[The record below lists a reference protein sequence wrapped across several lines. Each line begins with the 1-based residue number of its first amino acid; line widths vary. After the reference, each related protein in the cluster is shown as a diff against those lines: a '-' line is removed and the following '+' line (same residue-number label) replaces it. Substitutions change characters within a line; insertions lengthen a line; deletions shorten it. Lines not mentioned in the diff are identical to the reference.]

1 MNYYFMISIGD
12 WAKSP
17 ISNPQPPI
25 LIILNLLNI
34 IFNFY
39 INLILYTF
47 LAFNLN
53 IYKLNLLIN
62 NLMYKD
68 KEFEENKKIKRTFLI
83 YLIWKHSTI
92 FEFILYIIGILACV
106 YIGYAFIQFSDYLG
120 EFVNI
125 FSKGI
130 NDSNDVKYE
139 KTKDLI
145 KEVILLGLKELVCQ
159 YLFFAT
165 HDYVGLKVYN
175 RIRLSYMK
183 ILFTMEQ
190 KWFDNNHI
198 IYNEISTKIIN
209 ETNIIKGTITTS
221 FGNFVTNI
229 SRILYS
235 LYYTFKFNTSLGLYC
250 LLFLALKIILILL
263 SGWLL
268 SDINKKKKV
277 FNNKLGGYLTDVLR
291 NIKIVSANC
300 NYNYENKEFQKKIK
314 SVENEENSFA
324 LKITI
329 VNSITFFLVYFSYIY
344 NYIVGNIIYNKKKEG
359 ETFNQGDLINAMGKI
374 YAVEGEFQEVVPNIR
389 LLIECEVITGFY
401 MDLFNFY
408 IKKNNLTKQQIN
420 EDLIFKD
427 YNINENIKSKLLNLK
442 GKFLNDNVSFKYN
455 DNEKNEYLQSEII
468 TLNENLNKDFKN
480 NKFKNFVFENLNL
493 TFEENKTTAI
503 FGPSGCGKSTLIKL
517 IIRLYD
523 LDANNGQIL
532 VDNIL
537 NLHWLKYDISNKIKL
552 TLKNYRNNIGYVEQR
567 PILLNDTIRNNI
579 LVGRSHISDEI
590 IWEKLKLLKLDK
602 FIKSLDEQLDYIVGE
617 KGNKL
622 SGGQKQ
628 RIVIARALV
637 DDPNILIFDE
647 ATSSLDEDNVIR
659 INNIINSLKGS
670 KTIIIATHDLRLL
683 KDVDKI
689 IILNDKGSILE
700 QGTPEGLIKNNGI
713 YLKELKDRFLEN
725 EKMTTQEMDENL
737 NYNNNVNN
745 IKNIRK
751 NKNDKELR
759 GFISSLFQN
768 KLFFSL
774 SIFFMLSCGLLIPY
788 GNDYCYKFFADSY
801 LPDIE
806 EFKKENKKHSSIAAI
821 IYTAAI
827 ICYFIQYYFT
837 EKLGIKLSTQ
847 NKGNIFSHLI
857 KMNVGFFDNSENAPT
872 KLSDFI
878 ISETSNINSSF
889 LHLLLFIELFIALF
903 ISGSIIA
910 GSYSSQ
916 MVLIALAILALI
928 LILNIFFLY
937 LNSKEEELTKDKL
950 YGEIL
955 TDNLNNLISLHAN
968 SYDDFM
974 LKKINEEIKNKEFK
988 KFLYSNL
995 NAFFYG
1001 LMLFIFN
1008 CFASLEFYISY
1019 KLIIDNK
1026 LSVNNFVNSFKSV
1039 INNVSNI
1046 IRTFKFFKNITTIKE
1061 SLKKL
1066 SYLNNIKS
1074 EIDYKEC
1081 TNESM
1086 VEYRDS
1092 TKGKINFENV
1102 SFSYPE
1108 NLNQIVLN
1116 SINFEINPSEKICII
1131 GESGC
1136 GKSTIPQLIER
1147 FYEPYEGEVK
1157 IDGNNIKNIEIK
1169 KLRNIIS
1176 YVQQEEN
1183 LFNRSIYDNIKY
1195 SNLNA
1200 TDDEINNVIKLCG
1213 LEEIISINESKERD
1227 NKKENEE
1234 LSGGQ
1239 IQKICIARAILKN
1252 PKILILDE
1260 CTSGLDNK
1268 SEKEIQDTIDN
1279 ITQKYNIT
1287 TIIITHK
1294 KSFIKKCNRCLLIK
1308 NGKIWKSLEKEQI
1321 LKLFN

>member
-1 MNYYFMISIGD
+1 
-12 WAKSP
+12 
-17 ISNPQPPI
+17 
-25 LIILNLLNI
+25 
-34 IFNFY
+34 
-39 INLILYTF
+39 
-47 LAFNLN
+47 
-53 IYKLNLLIN
+53 
-62 NLMYKD
+62 
-68 KEFEENKKIKRTFLI
+68 
-83 YLIWKHSTI
+83 
-92 FEFILYIIGILACV
+92 
-106 YIGYAFIQFSDYLG
+106 
-120 EFVNI
+120 
-125 FSKGI
+125 
-130 NDSNDVKYE
+130 
-139 KTKDLI
+139 
-145 KEVILLGLKELVCQ
+145 
-159 YLFFAT
+159 
-165 HDYVGLKVYN
+165 
-175 RIRLSYMK
+175 
-183 ILFTMEQ
+183 
-190 KWFDNNHI
+190 
-198 IYNEISTKIIN
+198 
-209 ETNIIKGTITTS
+209 
-221 FGNFVTNI
+221 
-229 SRILYS
+229 
-235 LYYTFKFNTSLGLYC
+235 
-250 LLFLALKIILILL
+250 
-263 SGWLL
+263 
-268 SDINKKKKV
+268 
-277 FNNKLGGYLTDVLR
+277 
-291 NIKIVSANC
+291 
-300 NYNYENKEFQKKIK
+300 
-314 SVENEENSFA
+314 
-324 LKITI
+324 
-329 VNSITFFLVYFSYIY
+329 
-344 NYIVGNIIYNKKKEG
+344 
-359 ETFNQGDLINAMGKI
+359 MGKI
-374 YAVEGEFQEVVPNIR
+374 YAVEGEFNEVVPNIR
-389 LLIECEVITGFY
+389 LLIECEVIAGFY
-401 MDLFNFY
+401 IDLFNFY
-408 IKKNNLTKQQIN
+408 VKKNNLTKQQIN

-427 YNINENIKSKLLNLK
+427 YNINENITNKLLNLK
-442 GKFLNDNVSFKYN
+442 GKILNDNVSFKYS
-455 DNEKNEYLQSEII
+455 DKEKNIGKDENLKSEII
-468 TLNENLNKDFKN
+468 TLNENLNEDFKN
-480 NKFKNFVFENLNL
+480 NKFKNCVFENLNL

-523 LDANNGQIL
+523 LDINNGQIL
-532 VDNIL
+532 VDDIL
-537 NLHWLKYDISNKIKL
+537 NLHSLKYDISNKIKL

-579 LVGRSHISDEI
+579 LVGRSYISDEI

-602 FIKSLDEQLDYIVGE
+602 FIKSLDKQLDYIVGE

-637 DDPNILIFDE
+637 EDPNILIFDE
-647 ATSSLDEDNVIR
+647 ATSSLDEENVFR
-659 INNIINSLKGS
+659 IHNIINSLKGS

-689 IILNDKGSILE
+689 IILNDNGTILE
-700 QGTPEGLIKNNGI
+700 QVTPEELIKKQGK
-713 YLKELKDRFLEN
+713 YLKYLKDRFLEN
-725 EKMTTQEMDENL
+725 EKMIIQETDENI

-745 IKNIRK
+745 IKNIQK
-751 NKNDKELR
+751 SKNDKVLK
-759 GFISSLFQN
+759 GFLSSLFQN
-768 KLFFSL
+768 KLLFSL
-774 SIFFMLSCGLLIPY
+774 SIFFMLCCGLLIPY

-806 EFKKENKKHSSIAAI
+806 EFKRENKKHSSIAAI

-837 EKLGIKLSTQ
+837 EKLGVKL
-847 NKGNIFSHLI
+847 NAKKGNIFSHLI
-857 KMNVGFFDNSENAPT
+857 KMNIGFFDNSENAPT
-872 KLSDFI
+872 KLSDLI
-878 ISETSNINSSF
+878 ITETSNINSSF
-889 LHLLLFIELFIALF
+889 LHLLLFIELFIAIF

-910 GSYSSQ
+910 GSYSYK
-916 MVLIALAILALI
+916 MVLIALAILVLI

-937 LNSKEEELTKDKL
+937 LSSKEEELTKDEL

-955 TDNLNNLISLHAN
+955 TDNLNNLTSLHAN
-968 SYDDFM
+968 SYDGFM

-1001 LMLFIFN
+1001 FMLFIFN

-1019 KLIIDNK
+1019 ELIKDNK
-1026 LSVNNFVNSFKSV
+1026 LSVNDFVNSFKAV

-1061 SLKKL
+1061 SLIKL

-1074 EIDYKEC
+1074 EIDFKEC
-1081 TNESM
+1081 NNKSIK
-1086 VEYRDS
+1086 EYRDN

-1116 SINFEINPSEKICII
+1116 SLNFEIKPSEKICIM

-1147 FYEPYEGEVK
+1147 FYDTYEGEIK
-1157 IDGNNIKNIEIK
+1157 IDDNNIKNIEIK

-1200 TDDEINNVIKLCG
+1200 TDDEINNVIKLCR
-1213 LEEIISINESKERD
+1213 LEEIISINKSKVRD
-1227 NKKENEE
+1227 NKKEYEE